1 MGRHRFIFVVPIV
14 LALVG
19 CQSVLRPRGPEPAAV
34 PLSALTDRGT
44 NDDIVPVID
53 LRGGDRVEVQAAP
66 PAAAPPNG
74 RKPFNVLVLSG
85 GGAYGA
91 YSAGVLA
98 GWSEAGTRPEFD
110 VVTGVSTGA
119 LVATL
124 AFLGPEKDADL
135 KRFYTSLSDRDL
147 YVRRSSLSALWGDAL
162 ADSRPLEKLIEREVT
177 GDLVAAIAAEHA
189 KGRRLYIGTTHL
201 SSRRLVVWDMGAI
214 ASRGGPGD
222 VALFR
227 RILLASASIPGFLP
241 PVTIPVEVDGK
252 VTEEM
257 HVDGGVS
264 ASLFFRPPQVPRDQ
278 LADLGDRPL
287 AGSNLYIVVAGKL
300 FADPA
305 PVKPR
310 FLSIVQTSISGLLY
324 AQTRGDLFQLYALS
338 MATGMNYRLAA
349 IPPDAPMPAAATTFD
364 PAAMSRLY
372 ETGRRQAGAAGAW
385 RETPPGNR
393 PGEEVPVRG
402 GARLST
408 TPSDRN

>member
-1 MGRHRFIFVVPIV
+1 MIRQRCILLVSLV
-14 LALVG
+14 LTMTG
-19 CQSVLRPRGPEPAAV
+19 CQSALRSRDQEPAAV
-34 PLSALTDRGT
+34 PLTNLTDRGA
-44 NDDIVPVID
+44 DGDVVPVID
-53 LRGGDRVEVQAAP
+53 LRGGDRVEVQATPPAVAP
-66 PAAAPPNG
+66 PTG

-98 GWSEAGTRPEFD
+98 GWTEAGTRPKFD

-124 AFLGPEKDADL
+124 AFLGAEKDADL

-162 ADSRPLEKLIEREVT
+162 ADSRPLERLIEREVT
-177 GDLVAAIAAEHA
+177 ADLVAAVAAEHA

-214 ASRGGPGD
+214 ASRGGRGD

-252 VTEEM
+252 VTDEM

-264 ASLFFRPPQVPRDQ
+264 ASLFFRPPTVPRDQ

-287 AGSNLYIVVAGKL
+287 AGSNLYIIVAGKL

-305 PVKPR
+305 PVQPR

-338 MATGMNYRLAA
+338 MATGMNYRVAA
-349 IPPDAPMPAAATTFD
+349 IPPDAAMPAAATTFD

-372 ETGRRQAGAAGAW
+372 ETGRRQAGTAGVW

-402 GARLST
+402 GARFST
-408 TPSDRN
+408 SPGERN